1 MSITN
6 KKRITLSDIAKC
18 CGLSTTTVSMILNNR
33 GEEFKIKA
41 ETCQRVKA
49 IAEQQGYRANVYA
62 KSLKMQRSNVIG
74 FVIPD
79 LTNYGFACTA
89 KILEKQC
96 RENGLQLIIACS
108 DDNPQQEKLA
118 IERLLDRQIDFLI
131 AAPTHQDPSYYQK
144 IGQHTPILQLDR
156 YVPDLAL
163 NYVISND
170 SEHITTLICRLCDQ
184 YQLTEFMYFGGQRT
198 LSPSESL
205 LAGFL
210 QGLKQ
215 ANLNL
220 KKEWI
225 LHRTYQPESGY
236 QMLAETEAKL
246 GRLPQAI
253 FTASYTLLEG
263 VLRYL
268 TEQKKMDLLLNRQLH
283 LATFDDH
290 DILNALPF
298 HIHSIKQN
306 HPQLAQQIFQHI
318 MRYFAG
324 KKSPNQKIDCDVIYR
339 D

>member
-1 MSITN
+1 MTITN
-6 KKRITLSDIAKC
+6 KKRVTLNDIAKL

-49 IAEQQGYRANVYA
+49 IAEEQGYRANVYA

-74 FVIPD
+74 LVIPD
-79 LTNYGFACTA
+79 LTNYGFAYTA

-108 DDNPQQEKLA
+108 DDNPLQEKLA

-131 AAPTHQDPSYYQK
+131 TAPTHQDPTYYKK
-144 IGQHTPILQLDR
+144 ISQQIPILQLDR
-156 YVPDLAL
+156 YVPNLSL

-170 SEHITTLICRLCDQ
+170 REKIATLIPQLASQ

-198 LSPSESL
+198 LSPSESR

-210 QGLKQ
+210 QGLEQ
-215 ANLNL
+215 ANIAIQND
-220 KKEWI
+220 WI

-236 QMLAETEAKL
+236 QMLAETESKL

-268 TEQKKMDLLLNRQLH
+268 TEHQKMDLLLNRQLH

-306 HPQLAQQIFQHI
+306 HHQIAQHI
-318 MRYFAG
+318 FSHITRYFEG
-324 KKSPNQKIDCDVIYR
+324 RKSHNEKIECDIIYR
-339 D
+339 H